1 MNKSERIKELCRILN
16 KASEA
21 YYAKDEEI
29 MSNFEYDS
37 LYDEL
42 VSLEE
47 ETGIVLSDSPTRK
60 VGYEP
65 VSFLP
70 KFTHPSPRLSLS
82 KTKDRD

>member
-1 MNKSERIKELCRILN
+1 MNKVDRIKELCSILN

-29 MSNFEYDS
+29 MSNFEYDA

-47 ETGIVLSDSPTRK
+47 ETGVILSDL
-60 VGYEP
+60 V
-65 VSFLP
+65 F
-70 KFTHPSPRLSLS
+70 
-82 KTKDRD
+82 